1 MSRSSASK
9 KPSRIRTLSAETA
22 NQIAAGEVVER
33 PASAVKELL
42 ENSIDAGATR
52 IKIEIESAGKK
63 LIRISDNGHGMSP
76 EEAGLALERHAT
88 SKIQKAEDLAEISTL
103 GFRGEALPS
112 IASVSKLRLKTN
124 DEEGVPGTEIII
136 EGGVQQSVRE
146 VACLRGTT
154 LEVGQIFFNTPARKK
169 FLKADA
175 TETSHITQV
184 VTQQALAHP
193 EIHMTLVN
201 NGRKAIDTLP
211 TDQLLYRI
219 AELFGSDLT
228 RELALVEETADQ
240 YRIDGY
246 ISNPV
251 YTRSNRSAQYFFINQ
266 RFIRDKV
273 ISHATQHGY
282 SHLLPGRQHPVMFL
296 FLTMNPRLLD
306 VNVHP
311 AKAEVRF
318 AYPQEVHRFVAH
330 SVRNALS
337 RNLKDA
343 NGGTGQS
350 DFAAE
355 PVAPF
360 SIPTSREANPV
371 SGSAPAG
378 TISEYGAQGKLTAS
392 YSPDQ
397 QARLSDALGKFYQP
411 CSASETDEGSP
422 AQTKLRLPVFDQ
434 KFIPVSNL
442 IYSEFEPLGQLDNS
456 FILLQGQKGIVV
468 VDQHVAHERVL
479 YERFRDQAKNKKVEI
494 QQLLFPLAME
504 FSPDEAQLIS
514 EHLEMLNGLGLDL
527 ESFGRNGFILRSVPA
542 AIKTHDHEKV
552 IREIVEA
559 LPKGGGEAV
568 LKERYERIVIMMA
581 CRNAIKI
588 NQSLDRDQIDKLL
601 YDLERCEMPFT
612 CPHGRPISLLI
623 DMDDL
628 LRRFLRK

>member
-1 MSRSSASK
+1 MSLSSASNK
-9 KPSRIRTLSAETA
+9 SSRIRALPTEIA

-42 ENSIDAGATR
+42 ENAIDAGATR

-63 LIRISDNGHGMSP
+63 LIRITDNGCGMSP
-76 EEAGLALERHAT
+76 EEAELSLERHAT
-88 SKIQKAEDLAEISTL
+88 SKIQRAEDLAEISTL

-112 IASVSKLRLKTN
+112 IASVCKLRLTTC
-124 DEEGVPGTEIII
+124 DGEGVPGTEIIV
-136 EGGVQQSVRE
+136 EGGTRRSVRE
-146 VACLRGTT
+146 VACLQGTT
-154 LEVGQIFFNTPARKK
+154 LELGQIFFNTPARQK

-193 EIHMTLVN
+193 EIHMTLIN

-228 RELALVEETADQ
+228 RELVQVEETSDQ
-240 YRIDGY
+240 YRLDGY
-246 ISNPV
+246 ISSPV

-273 ISHATQHGY
+273 ILHATQHGY

-296 FLTMNPRLLD
+296 FLRMNPRLLD

-318 AYPQEVHRFVAH
+318 AYQQDVHRFVAQ

-337 RNLKDA
+337 RNFKD
-343 NGGTGQS
+343 G
-350 DFAAE
+350 AE
-355 PVAPF
+355 
-360 SIPTSREANPV
+360 EAQEPSLVDNVPV
-371 SGSAPAG
+371 SSSQKIAPPVSRSAGSS
-378 TISEYGAQGKLTAS
+378 SEYGAQKPLTAS
-392 YSPDQ
+392 YSPAQ
-397 QARLSDALGKFYQP
+397 QARLSDAVEKLYLP
-411 CSASETDEGSP
+411 CRAGETEGSSVS
-422 AQTKLRLPVFDQ
+422 AESRLAVFDQ

-442 IYSEFEPLGQLDNS
+442 IYSEFEQLGQLNNS
-456 FILLQGQKGIVV
+456 FILLQGKKGIVV

-479 YERFRDQAKNKKVEI
+479 YERFRDQAKNKRVEI

-514 EHLEMLNGLGLDL
+514 DHLEMLKGLGLEL
-527 ESFGRNGFILRSVPA
+527 ENFGNNGFILRSVPA
-542 AIKTHDHEKV
+542 AIKSSDHEKV
-552 IREIVEA
+552 VREIVEA
-559 LPKGGGEAV
+559 LPRGGGEAV
-568 LKERYERIVIMMA
+568 LKERYERIVIMMS

-588 NQSLDRDQIDKLL
+588 NQSLERDQIDKLL
-601 YDLERCEMPFT
+601 YDLEQCEMPFT

-628 LRRFLRK
+628 LKRFLRK